1 MDMPTLL
8 THVIY
13 PLIVATW
20 TIMLGLHIKLLTYLI
35 RTVVAVE
42 NSLSHHHARLELLE
56 GARKK

>member
-1 MDMPTLL
+1 MDMQALL
-8 THVIY
+8 THIVY

-42 NSLSHHHARLELLE
+42 SSLAAHHTRLELLE
-56 GARKK
+56 GARRK

>member
-1 MDMPTLL
+1 MDMQALL
-8 THVIY
+8 THIVY

-20 TIMLGLHIKLLTYLI
+20 TVMLGLHIKLLTYLI

-42 NSLSHHHARLELLE
+42 SSLAIHHARLEILE